1 MCIRDRF
8 NVLAV
13 DVYKQVVGQQN
24 FEMGAVVS
32 VVLIIPAVIAFIVD
46 RIVQRKQVAI
56 LTSRSVVYEP
66 KKNRNFDLAMFV
78 YCCLISFFIFTIL

>member
-1 MCIRDRF
+1 MIGGQF

-56 LTSRSVVYEP
+56 LTYRSVFYEP
-66 KKNRNFDLAMFV
+66 KKNRNF
-78 YCCLISFFIFTIL
+78 YLIKLSY